1 MYHDRQDVDE
11 LEGDENEEG
20 CMVAR
25 PDARIDPRTV
35 VVVPLNAPP
44 THVAVKA
51 SRHGNDLAL
60 KAEFIDFKALQQLGH

>member
-1 MYHDRQDVDE
+1 
-11 LEGDENEEG
+11 
-20 CMVAR
+20 MVAR

-60 KAEFIDFKALQQLGH
+60 KAKFIDFEALQQLGH